1 VAFVPA
7 VLSVVKVVDFVVL
20 AAAVVPVP
28 NVPGPFVTVAVIVQ
42 PAEQILVPAT
52 VVVSPAAFLAFAVIT
67 ATAAGVTTP
76 VRAFFPAD
84 ATTAES
90 FDVAKISCQ

>member
-1 VAFVPA
+1 VFTPVPS
-7 VLSVVKVVDFVVL
+7 VLSVVKVVDFTEVPATSAVL
-20 AAAVVPVP
+20 P

-42 PAEQILVPAT
+42 PLAQTFVPAA
-52 VVVSPAAFLAFAVIT
+52 VVVSPREFFPLAKMY

-76 VRAFFPAD
+76 VEALLPLA

-90 FDVAKISCQ
+90 LEVAN